1 MVSPRPRQAVPVPLP
16 VSSNALRRTL
26 AAKTLLTLALWAG
39 PALFLPASWFPFVGI
54 PEPPLAQLVFVRLLG
69 AAYFALCVGYAIAWR
84 TPARHPGAV
93 LVGVV
98 SNGLA
103 ALAILSVGSAGGFD
117 SWSPLGA
124 AYIWGSCL
132 AAAGIATALVITGR
146 PLLRKIAAER
156 VPITPPRGNS
166 SRPG

>member
-1 MVSPRPRQAVPVPLP
+1 MPLP

-26 AAKTLLTLALWAG
+26 AAKTLLTLALWAV
-39 PALFLPASWFPFVGI
+39 PALFLPAAWFPLLGI

-69 AAYFALCVGYAIAWR
+69 AAYVGLCVGYAIAWR
-84 TPARHPGAV
+84 SPARHPGAV

-98 SNGLA
+98 SNGLS

-132 AAAGIATALVITGR
+132 VAAGIAIALVVTGR

-156 VPITPPRGNS
+156 PHTTPPRPGS
-166 SRPG
+166 ARPG